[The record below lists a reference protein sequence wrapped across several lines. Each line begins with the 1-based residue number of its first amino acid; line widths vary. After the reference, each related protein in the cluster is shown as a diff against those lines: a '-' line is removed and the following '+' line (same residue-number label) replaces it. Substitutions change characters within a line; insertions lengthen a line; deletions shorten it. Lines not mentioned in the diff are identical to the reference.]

1 MTRIPL
7 RADDLGYSRG
17 VNCGLAWACDNGLPM
32 SVGLMTNLPDARH
45 GHGLV
50 AGKGHCLGV
59 HATISAGRPLSDP
72 DEVPSLVDESGSFRP
87 SGFYR
92 GAPADPAALAD
103 VEREE
108 VEARQAARGDESE
121 RSYLRSL
128 SAVGNVVG
136 ARVALAT
143 GMRRGEVLGLTW
155 DSVDLEG
162 SQRALTK
169 ND

>member
-1 MTRIPL
+1 MTL
-7 RADDLGYSRG
+7 
-17 VNCGLAWACDNGLPM
+17 
-32 SVGLMTNLPDARH
+32 
-45 GHGLV
+45 
-50 AGKGHCLGV
+50 
-59 HATISAGRPLSDP
+59 DP
-72 DEVPSLVDESGSFRP
+72 DEVPSLVDESGAFRP

-103 VEREE
+103 VEREAKAQYQAF
-108 VEARQAARGDESE
+108 VELVGREPDYVDVHAVGSESFVTGARNVAERHGKPFSFLAPARQAARGDDSE

-155 DSVDLEG
+155 DDVDLEG

-169 ND
+169 NDRR